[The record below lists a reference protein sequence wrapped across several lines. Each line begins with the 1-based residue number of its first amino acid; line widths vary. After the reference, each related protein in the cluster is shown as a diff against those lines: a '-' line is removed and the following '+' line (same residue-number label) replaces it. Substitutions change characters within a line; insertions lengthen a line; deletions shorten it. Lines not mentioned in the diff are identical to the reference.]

1 MIYHRLYHEVRACR
15 RYALFW
21 ALLAVGLGS
30 RLAAPSSAQ
39 TYPTKPVRIIVP
51 TSPGGITDTLA
62 RALAQRLTET
72 FGQTVIVEN
81 RPAGAGQI
89 GMDFV
94 AKSPPD
100 GYTLMV
106 NSDAAFVVN
115 PHLYSK
121 LPYDSMADFIPISG
135 LGVSP
140 QALVLHPSVPA
151 NTLARADRLAKTK
164 PGELNYGT
172 FGIGTSGHLNIMH
185 LESETGTKFTP
196 VHYRGAA
203 PAITDLLG
211 GHIQMMIVAIGL
223 LRAEHRGRQAQGDRD
238 SAAAQRLPQYPDL
251 PTLSE
256 SGLPELR
263 GWLVVRPRRAQG
275 HAARDRREAQRRDA
289 EDLRRSGVPR
299 KVSRRPR
306 SPSRLPARRSSS
318 PNACSAD
325 LAKWGKVIKDANSR
339 WSSADRLILRSIAS
353 DASRRMGCGPR
364 DPSRRALSASKTA

>member
-1 MIYHRLYHEVRACR
+1 MSAIRVVL
-15 RYALFW
+15 ALM
-21 ALLAVGLGS
+21 AVLGLG
-30 RLAAPSSAQ
+30 ATPSLAQ
-39 TYPTKPVRIIVP
+39 TYPAKPVRIIVP

-62 RALAQRLTET
+62 RALAQRLTDF

-94 AKSPPD
+94 AKSAPD

-121 LPYDSMADFIPISG
+121 LPYDSIADFIPISG
-135 LGVSP
+135 LGISP

-151 NTLARADRLAKTK
+151 NTLGELIAYAKTR
-164 PGELNYGT
+164 PGALNYGT
-172 FGIGTSGHLNIMH
+172 FGIGTSGHLNIIH

-223 LRAEHRGRQAQGDRD
+223 LRQNIEAGKLKAIAIGSR
-238 SAAAQRLPQYPDL
+238 QRLPQYPDL

-256 SGLPELR
+256 SGLPNFEAGSWYGLAAPKDT
-263 GWLVVRPRRAQG
+263 PREIVDKLSAETQKIF
-275 HAARDRREAQRRDA
+275 ADPAFREKFLD
-289 EDLRRSGVPR
+289 
-299 KVSRRPR
+299 
-306 SPSRLPARRSSS
+306 PAVTFSIASS
-318 PNACSAD
+318 PEQFAERMRAD
-325 LAKWGKVIKDANSR
+325 LAKWGKVIKDAN
-339 WSSADRLILRSIAS
+339 L
-353 DASRRMGCGPR
+353 
-364 DPSRRALSASKTA
+364 KVE

>member
-1 MIYHRLYHEVRACR
+1 MSVIHFVL
-15 RYALFW
+15 ALVA
-21 ALLAVGLGS
+21 ALGLG
-30 RLAAPSSAQ
+30 ATPSLAQ

-62 RALAQRLTET
+62 RALAQRLTDS

-94 AKSPPD
+94 AKAAPD

-121 LPYDSMADFIPISG
+121 LPYDSIADFIPISG
-135 LGVSP
+135 LGISP

-151 NTLARADRLAKTK
+151 NTLPELIAYAKTR
-164 PGELNYGT
+164 PGALNYGT
-172 FGIGTSGHLNIMH
+172 FGIGTSGHLNIIH

-211 GHIQMMIVAIGL
+211 GHIQMMTVAIGL
-223 LRAEHRGRQAQGDRD
+223 LRQNIEAGKLKAIAIGSR
-238 SAAAQRLPQYPDL
+238 QRLPQYPDL

-256 SGLPELR
+256 SGLPNFEAGSWYGLAAPKDT
-263 GWLVVRPRRAQG
+263 PREIVDKLSAETQKIF
-275 HAARDRREAQRRDA
+275 ADPAFREKFLDPAVTFSIAISPEQFA
-289 EDLRRSGVPR
+289 ERMR
-299 KVSRRPR
+299 
-306 SPSRLPARRSSS
+306 
-318 PNACSAD
+318 AD
-325 LAKWGKVIKDANSR
+325 LAKWG
-339 WSSADRLILRSIAS
+339 
-353 DASRRMGCGPR
+353 
-364 DPSRRALSASKTA
+364 

>member
-1 MIYHRLYHEVRACR
+1 MSAIHVVL
-15 RYALFW
+15 ALMAA
-21 ALLAVGLGS
+21 ALGLG
-30 RLAAPSSAQ
+30 ATPSLAQ

-62 RALAQRLTET
+62 RALAQRLTDF

-94 AKSPPD
+94 AKAAPD

-121 LPYDSMADFIPISG
+121 LPYDSIADFIPISG
-135 LGVSP
+135 LGISP
-140 QALVLHPSVPA
+140 QALVLHPSTPA
-151 NTLARADRLAKTK
+151 NTLQELIAYAKTR
-164 PGELNYGT
+164 PGALNYGT
-172 FGIGTSGHLNIMH
+172 FGIGTSGHLNIIH
-185 LESETGTKFTP
+185 LENETGTKFTP

-223 LRAEHRGRQAQGDRD
+223 LRQNIEAGKLKAIAIGSR
-238 SAAAQRLPQYPDL
+238 QRLPQYPDL

-256 SGLPELR
+256 SGLPNFEAGSWYGLAAPKDT
-263 GWLVVRPRRAQG
+263 PREIVDKLSTETQKIFADP
-275 HAARDRREAQRRDA
+275 AFREKFLDPAVTFSIASPPEQFA
-289 EDLRRSGVPR
+289 ERMR
-299 KVSRRPR
+299 
-306 SPSRLPARRSSS
+306 
-318 PNACSAD
+318 AD
-325 LAKWGKVIKDANSR
+325 LAKWGKVIKDAN
-339 WSSADRLILRSIAS
+339 L
-353 DASRRMGCGPR
+353 
-364 DPSRRALSASKTA
+364 KVE

>member
-1 MIYHRLYHEVRACR
+1 MSAIRVVL
-15 RYALFW
+15 ALM
-21 ALLAVGLGS
+21 AVLGLG
-30 RLAAPSSAQ
+30 ATPSLAQ
-39 TYPTKPVRIIVP
+39 TYPAKPARIIVP

-62 RALAQRLTET
+62 RALAQRLTDF

-94 AKSPPD
+94 AKSAPD

-121 LPYDSMADFIPISG
+121 LPYDSIADFIPISG
-135 LGVSP
+135 LGISP

-151 NTLARADRLAKTK
+151 NTLGELIAYAKTR
-164 PGELNYGT
+164 PGALNYGT
-172 FGIGTSGHLNIMH
+172 FGIGTSGHLNIIH

-223 LRAEHRGRQAQGDRD
+223 LRQNIEAGKLKAIAIGSR
-238 SAAAQRLPQYPDL
+238 QRLPQYPDL

-256 SGLPELR
+256 SGLPNFEAGSWYGLAAPKDT
-263 GWLVVRPRRAQG
+263 PREIVDKLSAETQKIF
-275 HAARDRREAQRRDA
+275 ADPAFREKFLD
-289 EDLRRSGVPR
+289 
-299 KVSRRPR
+299 
-306 SPSRLPARRSSS
+306 PAVTFSIASS
-318 PNACSAD
+318 PEQFAERMRAD
-325 LAKWGKVIKDANSR
+325 LAKWGKVIKDAN
-339 WSSADRLILRSIAS
+339 L
-353 DASRRMGCGPR
+353 
-364 DPSRRALSASKTA
+364 KVE

>member
-1 MIYHRLYHEVRACR
+1 MSAIRVVL
-15 RYALFW
+15 ALMA
-21 ALLAVGLGS
+21 ALGLG
-30 RLAAPSSAQ
+30 ATPSLAQ

-62 RALAQRLTET
+62 RALAQRLTDS

-94 AKSPPD
+94 AKAAPD

-121 LPYDSMADFIPISG
+121 LPYDSIADFIPISG
-135 LGVSP
+135 LGISP

-151 NTLARADRLAKTK
+151 NTLGELIAYAKTR
-164 PGELNYGT
+164 PGALNYGT
-172 FGIGTSGHLNIMH
+172 FGIGTSGHLNIIH

-223 LRAEHRGRQAQGDRD
+223 LRQNIEAGKLKAIAIGSR
-238 SAAAQRLPQYPDL
+238 QRLPQYPDL

-256 SGLPELR
+256 SGLPNFEAGSWYGLAAPKDT
-263 GWLVVRPRRAQG
+263 PREIVDKLSAETQKIF
-275 HAARDRREAQRRDA
+275 ADPAFREKFLD
-289 EDLRRSGVPR
+289 
-299 KVSRRPR
+299 
-306 SPSRLPARRSSS
+306 PAVTFSIASS
-318 PNACSAD
+318 PEQFAERMRTD
-325 LAKWGKVIKDANSR
+325 LAKWGKVIKDA
-339 WSSADRLILRSIAS
+339 DL
-353 DASRRMGCGPR
+353 
-364 DPSRRALSASKTA
+364 KVE